1 VKITRCK
8 LFINKVVESHH
19 SKVSLA
25 VFTNL
30 IFALF
35 FSSHSY
41 SSVVGSLNGE
51 VTVSSG
57 ATNYQ
62 LPIPLPP
69 GAHEFSPSVSVAY
82 SQQNGPGILGL
93 GFSLSASSS
102 ISRCTPNVKQDGFF
116 AGVEYS
122 DLTRFCHDGKRLLAV
137 DGDNGN
143 VGTEYRVRSGND
155 NVNYQSVG
163 GSNYEPEK
171 WIVKSPDGRLLTFEQ
186 VDEVQSRY
194 TPWQLVEQSDLF
206 GNTVSYS
213 YSQAP
218 MSATEGEAPLL
229 ESIEYANHTVTFHY
243 EDGNVFAEQYQE
255 GRRIALTQRLQAIKI
270 KTNGNLSYEYRFSYE
285 TIQTALPIDRLTNI
299 TKCFSD
305 DSCLE
310 PLQFGY
316 QELPDAGNSIDGPND
331 QTLVIPKAQYLAA
344 GATNS
349 FEKAP
354 SYVAGDVNK
363 DGFAD
368 FCLYKVNA
376 GVQCALYQDGGYL
389 PLASWGENLGYSD
402 DDDGY
407 KQFNSLFLMDLN
419 GDGFADYCIFDETGV
434 RCALNDGGVKFSSAS
449 YWTTAMN
456 QDDGVSF
463 QNLNGDYYTDVCGF
477 TNRDGNGTGQYQCIQ
492 GNGIDFSGTVM
503 VDIPASTVDS
513 WQKVDIVELI
523 STGGANGSYLEIVD
537 TENINYLQ
545 PLWLDMDGDF
555 DRDLC
560 WLSIGQQGFV
570 CSYSSYHSVGD
581 KASLQLSE
589 PIKQFSLTLPSFIGH
604 DIQSNVPGYQLKKE
618 DADNVSKTVEEFGL
632 TFRMVNLNGD
642 ELADI
647 CLIRDKKLQCRM
659 NTGVGF
665 SAESS
670 WLDLSSIYQGRDD
683 DAMLPILASMRTDDV
698 NYDGLSDICLI
709 ENNQLS
715 CSLNQGASQS
725 FGAFNVTHNISS
737 DIGSSTEG
745 TKIFANFVR
754 KLFNAPTRFYFQVM
768 RAGYGNLIN
777 VSDVNNDGYPDFC
790 YRSIDGI
797 RCSTNANYDT
807 AGLLTSVTNSFGL
820 STTIEYGNLL
830 GDGLYDYATSVPAGF
845 HESPPNIR
853 VVSAIITDVPVVMDN
868 AASDVDYVTSQI
880 DYRYGHY
887 VSNPDIAVQGFAQ
900 LSRSQ
905 AATNSKTVIDVYM
918 GEHIQG
924 REKRIES
931 YINDVLVNTKENTF
945 AVDQQSDDT
954 YKVVLEN
961 QTETQFDLQGNQ
973 TKTATTVYSDMDEW
987 GYPQSTELVE
997 SDNTDSRQVVTDIDY
1012 HHDMSNWILGR
1023 PALQTVTHTNSRG
1036 SIVRAVAYEYENG
1049 LMIKQTIEPQ
1059 SANALMN
1066 KYEDFD
1072 QYGNPQTTRLVDL
1085 NGVERVSKN
1094 TYDELGRVLTS
1105 TNALDQLASFEYGH
1119 SYCLGNTVATDIAG
1133 KQIFTEYNEQ
1143 CQKTKTYSDIDDNE
1157 TTWDIDWFAGDQ
1169 VFPAGH
1175 GFDFSNPIVYSTTE
1189 THASGPWKTAY
1200 FDALGREV
1208 ISESVGLATTTSSGT
1223 IQRLVMQYSL
1233 YNEFN
1238 QKVTQSLPV
1247 YKLDWGVPNGSPTTP
1262 SWITLSYDDAGRV
1275 FQENKIGPDGN
1286 DSNTYFTFDAVNNSI
1301 TTTLNDGDYSKTLTT
1316 GIEGKTIQVTEDGLV
1331 VNSTYDALGNLVETN
1346 REGVITGIDYDDR
1359 GFKSLM
1365 NDPATGIWLYQYNA
1379 FGELIQQTDAE
1390 KNVTTF
1396 DYDDLGRKWH
1406 VYVGADTTTFTY
1418 FEEGDGIGQ
1427 PKEEVSASSAV
1438 RKWTYDTKGRPDTE
1452 TLLVDTKVFQTLYEY
1467 DNYSRVIKT
1476 TQPNGLEIIN
1486 AYDNMGN
1493 LSQVKIP
1500 ASQIDDVDWDNLSN
1514 LYGELMQQLLE
1525 LDGKIKDYQSL
1536 IYYHE
1541 MRALEYNSRVSFYKT
1556 AAVSVG
1562 GAISQLQALA
1572 DQHRELANQYKNE
1585 ANELLKQAAA
1595 LKAEFGNL
1603 HFKYVGIEN
1612 QQYKFEYRECTKY
1625 AKWYAGGRCK
1635 RYDIKL
1641 VTVPVGNINSMS
1653 DSLLAVYEQE
1663 NIELFTPDIDTSYV
1677 IPYQLYEQAASAYQ
1691 ELATI
1696 HEEFAVEAE
1705 DGIHLN
1711 TANVYYDFKY
1721 RHYVEPVHVDGY
1733 HVDGYHVD
1741 GYHVDGY
1748 HVEKWVP
1755 IQVGDIT
1762 IFIDAGDDVEGYDVP
1777 GYDVAGYD
1785 VAGYD
1790 IGVAGYVDTTQ
1801 KVKPDYTRLT
1811 PYELNQGVTETYT
1824 LEDGSVVTIPYPC
1837 IGQSCSINNNVLLE
1851 YTRMYW
1857 CESTNPVQQGN
1868 TCHKNSGFE
1877 LIQGFPSTT
1886 SSLNE
1891 LASYDVKINSISIE
1905 NNEVVVN
1912 AQFFGRIHNSNWFET
1927 TYKTYR
1933 TKIIGFKA
1941 TNVYYYYTL
1950 SDGSTYTVSK
1960 NRILDGKDTHS
1971 CTSVQCDFEGSY
1983 KLYANESTTDYT
1995 NISNIT
2001 VTKKQ
2006 HFTHTLSRVYIDVT
2020 LVPVGAEPGTTPLRY
2035 SDLTAEEKTQFYQMR
2050 VETFGG
2056 FQTNNDIVAM
2066 TNEMDDIITLDGTQ
2080 YRTITTRKE
2089 YWGYQALSREDEK
2102 AHYEELVEYYSNLHD
2117 QERVDSSTANTELL
2131 SIIDNYGTLTTQM
2144 AANEEVFE
2152 EYGFDGED
2160 LASLVGYANEIKD
2173 TNANLTL
2180 WAVATRT
2187 PQGQVQNEVFG
2198 NGLYTQREYNAQN
2211 GLITRITTGAY
2222 GANSTVIRDL
2232 EYTYNP
2238 RGSVASKTDYSGD
2251 VSTTESF
2258 GYVGGL
2264 LVDWQFNQG
2273 DYALQHHY
2281 DFDSYGNLEF
2291 KTDAGSMDYDSIT
2304 QQLVSRDHNGQHYTY
2319 DYDGNGNMLDDG
2331 DRTYQWTNFNKI
2343 AQVTM
2348 TSGGNSVAFD
2358 YDARNKRAVKRTESE
2373 TRYYV
2378 SPGYEYVVRM
2388 KNGNPTGEEVAQHS
2402 FFNGYEVVAT
2412 LQRVEGESASAEA
2425 ANDPDTTVSNS
2436 DLIADKVVYIHR
2448 DLLGSGEVVTN
2459 AEMDVVKRRYYT
2471 PYGRDIFDEIK
2482 NAPMPEQTNDVV
2494 SLDASAQESYVADLL
2509 AEVESE
2515 GFLSVY
2521 GLEGSILMQDL
2532 KGFTSHEMLD
2542 NVGLVHMNA
2551 RLFDPVIGR
2560 FVSPDSIVSDASTPL
2575 DYNRYMYVRGNP
2587 ASASDPTGNTPLHAA
2602 VAVAFY
2608 VFSQFSD
2615 DPNVQIAGQLALMYA
2630 TGGFDAL
2637 PANPTWI
2644 NAASQAGISATV
2656 VSFANTGDVGQ
2667 ALESGAFAAFSAGV
2681 TYSAAHGAINSELGL
2696 GVDLDPNLLA
2706 FHAVSHGAISM
2717 ARGGTFREG
2726 AVSALIPKLVNG
2738 AFDMSTMNLTAST
2751 AIVAVSGGLASK
2763 AVGGDFLRGAVTA
2776 ATVHL
2781 FNDFAN
2787 RPDANLVRVR
2797 DHSRVISLLHSEGG
2811 RDSGLAEK
2819 TGTTYVPEDELF
2831 LMSHGNRNAI
2841 LDNRDGG
2848 RIPLSVDEAVEL
2860 IENSG
2865 LLLDGMTIRLMGCNT
2880 GAEHIARNG
2889 SVFTRSFARR
2899 LSAALPNN
2907 PVIAPSGYFYPH
2919 GNPSGWLSLPNIPQF
2934 AIFPPINT
2942 GAGKWREF

>member
-1 VKITRCK
+1 MTTQTDYENGREIVKIMLRK
-8 LFINKVVESHH
+8 LFINKAVESY
-19 SKVSLA
+19 SSTVSLV
-25 VFTNL
+25 VFVGL
-30 IFALF
+30 IFTLF

-41 SSVVGSLNGE
+41 SSVVGNLSGE
-51 VTVSSG
+51 VSVSSG
-57 ATNYQ
+57 TTNYQ

-69 GAHEFSPSVSVAY
+69 GAHEFSPSVSVTY
-82 SQQNGPGILGL
+82 SQQSGPGILGL

-137 DGDNGN
+137 DGDNAK

-155 NVNYQSVG
+155 NVHYQSVG

-194 TPWQLVEQSDLF
+194 TPWQLVEQADLF

-229 ESIEYANHTVTFHY
+229 ESIVYATHTVSFHY
-243 EDGNVFAEQYQE
+243 EDSNIFAEQYQE
-255 GRRIALTQRLQAIKI
+255 GRRIALTQRLQTIRI
-270 KTNGNLSYEYRFSYE
+270 TTNGNLSYEYRFSYE
-285 TIQTALPIDRLTNI
+285 TVQTALPIDRLTNV

-305 DSCLE
+305 NSCLE

-363 DGFAD
+363 DGFPD

-376 GVQCALYQDGGYL
+376 GVQCALNQNGGYL
-389 PLASWGENLGYSD
+389 PLASWGENLGYAD

-434 RCALNDGGVKFSSAS
+434 RCALNDGGVKFSAAS

-492 GNGIDFSGTVM
+492 GNGSDFSGAVM
-503 VDIPASTVDS
+503 VDVSANIIDS
-513 WQKVDIVELI
+513 WQTVSIVE
-523 STGGANGSYLEIVD
+523 TKYDVGTNDSYLEEVD

-570 CSYSSYHSVGD
+570 CSYTGYHSAGD
-581 KASLQLSE
+581 KASLQLSD
-589 PIKQFSLTLPSFIGH
+589 PVKQFGLTLPSFIGH
-604 DIQSNVPGYQLKKE
+604 DIQSNVQGYQLTRE
-618 DADNVSKTVEEFGL
+618 GADNVSKTVEEFGL

-647 CLIRDKKLQCRM
+647 CLIRDEKLQCRT

-665 SAESS
+665 SAGSS
-670 WLDLSSIYQGRDD
+670 WLDLSSIYQGRDG

-709 ENNQLS
+709 ESNQLS
-715 CSLNQGASQS
+715 CSLNQGAGQS

-737 DIGSSTEG
+737 DIGSTTQG
-745 TKIFANFVR
+745 TKLFANFVR
-754 KLFNAPTRFYFQVM
+754 ELFNAPTRFYFQVM

-807 AGLLTSVTNSFGL
+807 AGLLTRVTNSFGL

-830 GDGLYDYATSVPAGF
+830 GDGLYDYATDTPAGF

-853 VVSAIITDVPVVMDN
+853 VVSAIITDVPVLMDN
-868 AASDVDYVTSQI
+868 AANDDDYVTSKI
-880 DYRYGHY
+880 DYRYGSY
-887 VSNPDIAVQGFAQ
+887 LSNPDVAVQGFSQ

-905 AATNSKTVIDVYM
+905 AALNSKTIIDVYM

-924 REKRIES
+924 REKRIEN
-931 YINDVLVNTKENTF
+931 YIDGVLVNLKENTF
-945 AVDQQSDDT
+945 TVDEQSDDT
-954 YKVVLEN
+954 YRVVLDN

-973 TKTATTVYSDMDEW
+973 TKTATSVYSDPDEW
-987 GYPQSTELVE
+987 GYPQRTVLDE
-997 SDNTDSRQVVTDIDY
+997 SDSANSRQVVTDIDY
-1012 HHDMSNWILGR
+1012 HHDISNWILGR
-1023 PALQTVTHTNSRG
+1023 PALQTVTHTNRRG

-1049 LMIKQTIEPQ
+1049 LMTKQTIEPQ
-1059 SANALMN
+1059 SVKALLN

-1085 NGVERVSKN
+1085 DGVERVSRN
-1094 TYDELGRVLTS
+1094 TYDQLGRVLSS
-1105 TNALDQLASFEYGH
+1105 TNMLDQLATFEYNH
-1119 SYCLGNTVATDIAG
+1119 AYCLGNTVATDIAG
-1133 KQIFTEYNEQ
+1133 KKIFTEYNEQ
-1143 CQKTKTYSDIDDNE
+1143 CQKIKTYSSIDDNV

-1175 GFDFSNPIVYSTTE
+1175 GFDFSNPIVYSATE
-1189 THASGPWKTAY
+1189 THASGSWKMAY

-1208 ISESVGLATTTSSGT
+1208 ISERVGLATTTSSGT

-1262 SWITLSYDDAGRV
+1262 SWITLTYDDAGRAI
-1275 FQENKIGPDGN
+1275 QENKIGPDGS
-1286 DSNTYFTFDAVNNSI
+1286 DSNTYFTFDAVNNAI
-1301 TTTLNDGDYSKTLTT
+1301 TTTLNAGDYSKTVTI
-1316 GIEGKTIQVTEDGLV
+1316 GIEGKAIQVTEDGLV
-1331 VNSTYDALGNLVETN
+1331 VSSAYDALGNLVETD
-1346 REGVITGIDYDDR
+1346 REGVITRIEYDDR

-1365 NDPATGIWLYQYNA
+1365 DDPATGIWLYQYNA

-1390 KNVTTF
+1390 KNVTNF

-1406 VYVGADTTTFTY
+1406 VYAGEDTTTFSY

-1427 PKEEVSASSAV
+1427 SKEEIAASLAI
-1438 RKWTYDTKGRPDTE
+1438 RKWTYDSKGRPETE
-1452 TLLVDTKVFQTLYEY
+1452 TLLIDTKVFQTRLKY
-1467 DNYSRVIKT
+1467 DGFSRVIKT
-1476 TQPNGLEIIN
+1476 IQPNGLEIVN

-1493 LSQVKIP
+1493 LSQMKIP
-1500 ASQIDDVDWDNLSN
+1500 ASQIDDVNWDNISN

-1525 LDGKIKDYQSL
+1525 FDGKIKDYQSL

-1556 AAVSVG
+1556 AADTVG

-1572 DQHRELANQYKNE
+1572 DQHRMLANQYRNE
-1585 ANELLKQAAA
+1585 ANELLKQAEAIR
-1595 LKAEFGNL
+1595 AEFGGL
-1603 HFKYVGIEN
+1603 HFKYIGIEN
-1612 QQYKFEYRECTKY
+1612 KEHKFEYRECTKY
-1625 AKWYAGGRCK
+1625 AQWYAGGRCK

-1663 NIELFTPDIDTSYV
+1663 DIELFTPNVDSSYV
-1677 IPYQLYEQAASAYQ
+1677 IPYQLYEQAASAYK

-1696 HEEFAVEAE
+1696 HEAFADEAE
-1705 DGIHLN
+1705 NGINLN

-1721 RHYVEPVHVDGY
+1721 TQYVDSVHVDGY
-1733 HVDGYHVD
+1733 HVDGYHVE
-1741 GYHVDGY
+1741 GY
-1748 HVEKWVP
+1748 HVEKWAP
-1755 IQVGDIT
+1755 IQIGDIT
-1762 IFIDAGDDVEGYDVP
+1762 IFIDAGHDVAGT
-1777 GYDVAGYD
+1777 DVAGYD

-1790 IGVAGYVDTTQ
+1790 VGVAGDVDTTQ
-1801 KVKPDYTRLT
+1801 EVKPDYLGTRLT
-1811 PYELNQGVTETYT
+1811 PYELNEGVTETYT

-1837 IGQSCSINNNVLLE
+1837 IGQACLIEKKELLE
-1851 YTRMYW
+1851 YTVMYS
-1857 CESTNPVQQGN
+1857 CGNENPVQQGN
-1868 TCHKNSGFE
+1868 TCYKNKGLE
-1877 LIQGFPSTT
+1877 LIEGFPSTV
-1886 SSLNE
+1886 SSLSE
-1891 LASYDVKINSISIE
+1891 IASYKVKITSISIV
-1905 NNEVVVN
+1905 NNELVVD
-1912 AQFFGRIHNSNWFET
+1912 AQFFGLIHNSNWFET

-1933 TKIIGFKA
+1933 NKIIGFMA
-1941 TNVYYYYTL
+1941 NTVDYYYTL
-1950 SDGSTYTVSK
+1950 ENNTTHTISRSRFLKG
-1960 NRILDGKDTHS
+1960 GDTHS
-1971 CTSVQCDFEGSY
+1971 CTSWVCTMEGSY
-1983 KLYANESTTDYT
+1983 KLYASEGATEYTT
-1995 NISNIT
+1995 IT
-2001 VTKKQ
+2001 DVSVTKKQ
-2006 HFTHTLSRVYIDVT
+2006 HYTNRMYKVIIGVM
-2020 LVPVGAEPGTTPLRY
+2020 LVPVDADPGTAPISSDDLVGAEQTEFIALYNAVYGTSAYGLA
-2035 SDLTAEEKTQFYQMR
+2035 SKT
-2050 VETFGG
+2050 
-2056 FQTNNDIVAM
+2056 ND
-2066 TNEMDDIITLDGTQ
+2066 MDDIITLDGKQ
-2080 YRTITTRKE
+2080 YKTVIGRQEFWTE
-2089 YWGYQALSREDEK
+2089 SALSRVDEI
-2102 AHYEELVEYYSNLHD
+2102 AHYKELEDYYRYLYNR
-2117 QERVDSSTANTELL
+2117 ERADSEGVKTELL
-2131 SIIDNYGTLTTQM
+2131 SVIDNYGTLTAQM
-2144 AANEEVFE
+2144 AANNEVFTE
-2152 EYGFDGED
+2152 SGFEGED
-2160 LASLVGYANEIKD
+2160 LVSLVGYANDIKD
-2173 TNANLTL
+2173 TDANLTL
-2180 WAVATRT
+2180 WAVAART

-2222 GANSTVIRDL
+2222 SANTSDIRDL
-2232 EYTYNP
+2232 EYTYNT
-2238 RGSVASKTDYSGD
+2238 RGSVASKVDNSGD
-2251 VSTTESF
+2251 VATTEYF
-2258 GYVGGL
+2258 DYNAGRL
-2264 LVDWQFNQG
+2264 IDWEFNQG
-2273 DYALQHHY
+2273 DYKLQHHY
-2281 DFDSYGNLEF
+2281 EFDSYGNLEF
-2291 KTDAGSMDYDSIT
+2291 KTDAGVMIYDSIT
-2304 QQLVSRDHNGQHYTY
+2304 QQLVSRDHNNQHYAY
-2319 DYDGNGNMLDDG
+2319 NYNANGNTLNDG
-2331 DRTYQWTNFNKI
+2331 ERAYQWTNFNKI
-2343 AQVTM
+2343 SKVTRGE
-2348 TSGGNSVAFD
+2348 SSVAFD
-2358 YDARNKRAVKRTESE
+2358 YDARNRRAVKRTESE

-2378 SPGYEYVVRM
+2378 SPGYEYIVRM
-2388 KNGNPTGEEVAQHS
+2388 KNGSPTGEEIAQHS

-2412 LQRVEGESASAEA
+2412 LQRTEGESALAEA
-2425 ANDPDTTVSNS
+2425 ANDPDATVSSS
-2436 DLIADKVVYIHR
+2436 DMIADKIVYIHR
-2448 DLLGSGEVVTN
+2448 DLLGSGEVITN
-2459 AEMDVVKRRYYT
+2459 AEMTVVKRRYYT
-2471 PYGRDIFDEIK
+2471 PYGRDIFEEIK
-2482 NAPMPEQTNDVV
+2482 NEAMSEQSNDIV
-2494 SLDASAQESYVADLL
+2494 SLDESAQESYVADLL

-2521 GLEGSILMQDL
+2521 GLDDSILMRDL

-2587 ASASDPTGNTPLHAA
+2587 ASANDPTGNSPIHVIAA
-2602 VAVAFY
+2602 IAFY
-2608 VFSQFSD
+2608 AFSQFSD
-2615 DPNVQIAGQLALMYA
+2615 NPNIQIAGQLALMYA

-2637 PANPTWI
+2637 PQGATWI

-2681 TYSAAHGAINSELGL
+2681 TYSAAHGTIKSELGL
-2696 GVDLDPNLLA
+2696 GVDLDPKLLA
-2706 FHAVSHGAISM
+2706 FHAVSHGVISM

-2726 AVSALIPKLVNG
+2726 AVSALIPKLING

-2763 AVGGDFLRGAVTA
+2763 AVGGDFMRGAVTA

-2781 FNDFAN
+2781 FNEN
-2787 RPDANLVRVR
+2787 GKDAQKGSIDLTKGEIEVKFGKFIKGKL
-2797 DHSRVISLLHSEGG
+2797 SSGG
-2811 RDSGLAEK
+2811 
-2819 TGTTYVPEDELF
+2819 
-2831 LMSHGNRNAI
+2831 
-2841 LDNRDGG
+2841 
-2848 RIPLSVDEAVEL
+2848 VEL
-2860 IENSG
+2860 NVDLGAASIAFDQNGKVSASVGFIKGELNGLTSELTNLGIDVKGLQFTLSDFSSNTVAWKLHYSNSYWG
-2865 LLLDGMTIRLMGCNT
+2865 YDIGQ
-2880 GAEHIARNG
+2880 HVPSYNG
-2889 SVFTRSFARR
+2889 SINVDPTDFIMRNTMQNRSGRADIQYRTGSTNYINQCSAR
-2899 LSAALPNN
+2899 
-2907 PVIAPSGYFYPH
+2907 GYK
-2919 GNPSGWLSLPNIPQF
+2919 GC
-2934 AIFPPINT
+2934 
-2942 GAGKWREF
+2942 